1 MEPHDPR
8 ELVTIRTF
16 GDMAEALLAQ
26 GCLNS
31 AGIPCFVADLNMAR
45 LDWPL
50 TRGMRLQVGAED
62 ADAALAVLAES
73 VIEAPEV

>member
-1 MEPHDPR
+1 MSGNNPR
-8 ELVTIRTF
+8 KLVTIRTF

-26 GCLNS
+26 GCLDS
-31 AGIPCFVADLNMAR
+31 AGIECFLADVNMAR

-62 ADAALAVLAES
+62 AEAAMAVLRES
-73 VIEAPEV
+73 VIEVPET